1 MSFRKRHRIGF
12 GVGVVVF
19 GLSIWPLY
27 PWIAGP
33 ALPGARPLVFGMP
46 FSMFWLVLMIAAVFF
61 TFLALFIKDRE
72 DDEALDRE
80 YRK

>member
-1 MSFRKRHRIGF
+1 
-12 GVGVVVF
+12 
-19 GLSIWPLY
+19 
-27 PWIAGP
+27 
-33 ALPGARPLVFGMP
+33 MP

-61 TFLALFIKDRE
+61 TFLTLFTKDRE

>member
-1 MSFRKRHRIGF
+1 MSFQRRHRIGF
-12 GVGVVVF
+12 WVAFAVLL
-19 GLSIWPLY
+19 LSLWPLY
-27 PWIAGP
+27 PWIAGI
-33 ALPGARPLVFGMP
+33 RPLVLGMP

-61 TFLALFIKDRE
+61 TFLSLFMKDRE

>member
-1 MSFRKRHRIGF
+1 M
-12 GVGVVVF
+12 
-19 GLSIWPLY
+19 L
-27 PWIAGP
+27 
-33 ALPGARPLVFGMP
+33 GMP

-61 TFLALFIKDRE
+61 TFLSLFMKDRE